1 MVQVNIDNK
10 LPYSK
15 LTPFWCWK
23 KLLIFTIMTMLTVN
37 INDKKSEKSVKDFL
51 DSLGLNYT
59 VDANLDLWQD
69 ENLVK
74 ELDKRSDDL
83 KNGQDKGVSF
93 SEIKNNL

>member
-1 MVQVNIDNK
+1 
-10 LPYSK
+10 
-15 LTPFWCWK
+15 
-23 KLLIFTIMTMLTVN
+23 MTMLTVN

-74 ELDKRSDDL
+74 ELDKRFDDL
-83 KNGQDKGVSF
+83 KSGKDKGVSF
-93 SEIKNNL
+93 SEIKNNLLKP

>member
-1 MVQVNIDNK
+1 
-10 LPYSK
+10 
-15 LTPFWCWK
+15 
-23 KLLIFTIMTMLTVN
+23 MTMLTVN